1 MPYYNQL
8 VIAQYITTCDITV
21 IVSEGLNNK
30 NDWELRLV
38 IPKHLHEL
46 WNRQNA
52 FIYEQKDWA
61 YFAEDKA
68 TGRVRYFSYTEPGSG
83 FGGYTYELPMKDG
96 HTATLIGP
104 WSSNSQA
111 MNTIGM
117 KPSKEVTI
125 QGRYNMAD
133 AMTVEAINQLLLPL
147 EMECIVVE
155 GDPVIIHL

>member
-1 MPYYNQL
+1 MRQI
-8 VIAQYITTCDITV
+8 IASYTTAEGIEV
-21 IVSEGLNNK
+21 IVREGLNNK

-46 WNRQNA
+46 WSRHDA

-61 YFAEDKA
+61 YFAEDPT
-68 TGRVRYFSYTEPGSG
+68 TGRVRYFSYHGEPGDG
-83 FGGYTYELPMKDG
+83 FGGYTYRLPMVDG
-96 HTATLIGP
+96 STATLIGP

-111 MNTIGM
+111 MNTLGM

-125 QGRYNMAD
+125 QGRYNIAD
-133 AMTVEAINQLLLPL
+133 AMTVEAINKLLLPL

-155 GDPVIIHL
+155 GDPVIIRL